1 MDLLLQGRPQD
12 KPRRKHSKKRK
23 RECKGQTK
31 GIKEEG
37 EKDKVREASRGPS
50 G

>member
-1 MDLLLQGRPQD
+1 MDL
-12 KPRRKHSKKRK
+12 PRRKHSKERK
-23 RECKGQTK
+23 RECKDQTK
-31 GIKEEG
+31 GIKEED